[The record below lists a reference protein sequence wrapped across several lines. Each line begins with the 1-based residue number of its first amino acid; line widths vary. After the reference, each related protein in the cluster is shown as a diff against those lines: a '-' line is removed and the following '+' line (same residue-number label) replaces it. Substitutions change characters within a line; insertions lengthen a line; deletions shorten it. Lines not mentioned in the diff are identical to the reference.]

1 MRTRVGAANRTV
13 LTLLGVL
20 LLAAGVLGLA
30 LATGVFGRQRTGQP
44 VLAETVRTFPHRHAW
59 FWWVVAAA
67 AVIIAL
73 LALRWLLAQLAT
85 NRANRIDRTTNAR
98 DGYTIV
104 HAGALAEA
112 VEDDA
117 ASIPGV
123 TSAAAYVSRP
133 LRVVL
138 RVVLADDADIGS
150 VRSSLESSTI
160 PHIRQALNQDD
171 VPINIELRPQPNPA
185 RSIA

>member
-1 MRTRVGAANRTV
+1 MSTRVGAANRAV
-13 LTLLGVL
+13 LTLLGLL
-20 LLAAGVLGLA
+20 LLAAGVLGLG

-59 FWWVVAAA
+59 FWWVVVAG

-85 NRANRIDRTTNAR
+85 DRANRIDRTTNAR

-104 HAGALAEA
+104 HAGALSEA
-112 VEDDA
+112 VEEDA
-117 ASIPGV
+117 TSIPGV
-123 TSAAAYVSRP
+123 TGAAAYVSRP
-133 LRVVL
+133 LRVIL

-150 VRSSLESSTI
+150 VRSGLESSTI
-160 PHIRQALNQDD
+160 PHLRQALNQDD

-185 RSIA
+185 RSVA